1 MLNPITKQII
11 GLFESKGSSMY
22 GGEAVTQLEHAL
34 QAADLAKK
42 NQASD
47 SLIAAS
53 LLHDVGHLLH
63 DLPEMASEDGI
74 DDRYEELADRFLRDY
89 FIEAVTEPVK
99 LHVQAKRYLCA
110 VEPGYYDS
118 LSQPSKTSLALQGG
132 IMVDQEIGDFQKN
145 PYHKDAVSLR
155 KWDDLAKVPNLEC
168 PDLNE
173 YIGSIEKSLKKVL

>member
-1 MLNPITKQII
+1 MLSSVTKQII
-11 GLFESKGSSMY
+11 HLFESKGGSLY

-42 NQASD
+42 NHASD

-74 DDRYEELADRFLRDY
+74 DDVHEELAARFLKEY
-89 FIEAVTEPVK
+89 FTDAVTEPVK

-110 VEPGYYDS
+110 VEPGYYES

-132 IMVDQEIGDFQKN
+132 IMVDQEIEEFQKN
-145 PYHKDAVSLR
+145 PYYNDAVSLR
-155 KWDDLAKVPNLEC
+155 KWDDLAKVSNLDCPN
-168 PDLNE
+168 LNE
-173 YIGSIEKSLKKVL
+173 YIILIEKSLK

>member
-11 GLFESKGSSMY
+11 NLFESKGGSMY
-22 GGEAVTQLEHAL
+22 GGEAVSQLEHAL

-47 SLIAAS
+47 GLIAAS
-53 LLHDVGHLLH
+53 ILHDVGHLLH

-74 DDRYEELADRFLRDY
+74 DDIHEELAARFLKDY
-89 FIEAVTEPVK
+89 FVESVTEPVK

-110 VEPGYYDS
+110 VEPGYYES

-132 IMVDQEIGDFQKN
+132 IMVDQEIEDFQKN
-145 PYHKDAVSLR
+145 PYYKDAVSLR
-155 KWDDLAKVPNLEC
+155 KWDDLAKVPNLDC
-168 PDLNE
+168 PDLRE
-173 YIGSIEKSLKKVL
+173 YIVSIEKSLK

>member
-1 MLNPITKQII
+1 MLNPITRQII
-11 GLFESKGSSMY
+11 HLFESKGGSMY

-34 QAADLAKK
+34 QAADLARK
-42 NQASD
+42 NHASD

-74 DDRYEELADRFLRDY
+74 DDVHEDLAARFLKEY
-89 FIEAVTEPVK
+89 FSDAVTEPVK

-110 VEPGYYDS
+110 VEPGYYES

-132 IMVDQEIGDFQKN
+132 IMLNQEIEEFQKN
-145 PYHKDAVSLR
+145 LYYKDAVSLR
-155 KWDDLAKVPNLEC
+155 KWDDLAKVSNLDC

-173 YIGSIEKSLKKVL
+173 YIVSIEKSLK

>member
-11 GLFESKGSSMY
+11 YLFESKGGSMY

-42 NQASD
+42 NHASD

-74 DDRYEELADRFLRDY
+74 DDVHEDLAARFLKEY
-89 FIEAVTEPVK
+89 FIDAVTEPVK

-110 VEPGYYDS
+110 VEPGYYES
-118 LSQPSKTSLALQGG
+118 LSQPSKISLALQGG
-132 IMVDQEIGDFQKN
+132 IMVDQEIVEFQKN
-145 PYHKDAVSLR
+145 PFYNDAVSLR
-155 KWDDLAKVPNLEC
+155 KWDDLAKVSNLDC
-168 PDLNE
+168 PDLND
-173 YIGSIEKSLKKVL
+173 YIISIEKSLK

>member
-1 MLNPITKQII
+1 
-11 GLFESKGSSMY
+11 MY

-42 NQASD
+42 NHASD

-63 DLPEMASEDGI
+63 DLPEMASDDGI
-74 DDRYEELADRFLRDY
+74 DDVHEDLAARFLKEY
-89 FIEAVTEPVK
+89 FIDAVTEPVK

-110 VEPGYYDS
+110 VEPGYYES

-132 IMVDQEIGDFQKN
+132 IMVDQEVAEFQKN
-145 PYHKDAVSLR
+145 PYYNDAVSLR
-155 KWDDLAKVPNLEC
+155 KWDDLAKVSNLEC
-168 PDLNE
+168 PGLNE
-173 YIGSIEKSLKKVL
+173 YIVSIENSLK

>member
-11 GLFESKGSSMY
+11 DLFESKGGSMY

-42 NQASD
+42 NHASD

-53 LLHDVGHLLH
+53 LLHD
-63 DLPEMASEDGI
+63 LPEMASEEGI
-74 DDRYEELADRFLRDY
+74 DDVHEDLAGRFLKEY
-89 FIEAVTEPVK
+89 FIDAVTEPVK

-110 VEPGYYDS
+110 VEPGYYES

-132 IMVDQEIGDFQKN
+132 IMVDQEIVEFQKN
-145 PYHKDAVSLR
+145 PYYHDAVSLR
-155 KWDDLAKVPNLEC
+155 KWDDLAKVSNLDC

-173 YIGSIEKSLKKVL
+173 YITSIENSLK

>member
-1 MLNPITKQII
+1 MLNPVTKQII
-11 GLFESKGSSMY
+11 DLFESKGGSMY

-34 QAADLAKK
+34 QAADLAKR
-42 NQASD
+42 NHASD

-74 DDRYEELADRFLRDY
+74 DDIHEELAARFLKDF

-110 VEPGYYDS
+110 VEPGYYES

-132 IMVDQEIGDFQKN
+132 IMLEHEIRDFQLN
-145 PYHKDAVSLR
+145 PYYQDAVSLR
-155 KWDDLAKVPNLEC
+155 KWDDLAKVPNLDC
-168 PDLNE
+168 PDLSE
-173 YIGSIEKSLKKVL
+173 YIISIEKSLK

>member
-1 MLNPITKQII
+1 MLNPVTKQII
-11 GLFESKGSSMY
+11 DLFESKGGSMY

-42 NQASD
+42 NHASD

-74 DDRYEELADRFLRDY
+74 DDIHEELAARFLKDF

-110 VEPGYYDS
+110 VESGYYES

-132 IMVDQEIGDFQKN
+132 IMSEHEIRDFQLN
-145 PYHKDAVSLR
+145 PYYQDAVSLR
-155 KWDDLAKVPNLEC
+155 KWDDLAKVPNLDC
-168 PDLNE
+168 PDLSE
-173 YIGSIEKSLKKVL
+173 YIVSIEKSLK

>member
-11 GLFESKGSSMY
+11 GLFESKGGSMY

-42 NQASD
+42 NEASD
-47 SLIAAS
+47 SLITAS

-63 DLPEMASEDGI
+63 DLPDMASEDGI
-74 DDRYEELADRFLRDY
+74 DDIHEELAARFLKDY

-110 VEPGYYDS
+110 VEPGYYES

-132 IMVDQEIGDFQKN
+132 IMADQEIEDFKKN
-145 PYHKDAVSLR
+145 PYYNDAVSLR
-155 KWDDLAKVPNLEC
+155 KWDDLAKIPNLDC
-168 PDLNE
+168 PDLKE
-173 YIGSIEKSLKKVL
+173 YIASIENSLK

>member
-11 GLFESKGSSMY
+11 DLFESKGGSMY

-42 NQASD
+42 NHASD

-74 DDRYEELADRFLRDY
+74 DDVHEDLAGRFLKEY
-89 FIEAVTEPVK
+89 FIDAVTEPVK

-110 VEPGYYDS
+110 LEPGYYES

-132 IMVDQEIGDFQKN
+132 IMVDQEILEFQKN
-145 PYHKDAVSLR
+145 PYYHDAVSLR
-155 KWDDLAKVPNLEC
+155 KWDDLAKVSNLDC

-173 YIGSIEKSLKKVL
+173 YITSIENSLK

>member
-11 GLFESKGSSMY
+11 DLFESKGGSMY

-34 QAADLAKK
+34 QAADLAKR

-47 SLIAAS
+47 SLITAS

-63 DLPEMASEDGI
+63 DLPDMASEDGI
-74 DDRYEELADRFLRDY
+74 DDIHEELAARFLKDY

-110 VEPGYYDS
+110 VESGYYES
-118 LSQPSKTSLALQGG
+118 LSQPSKTSLVLQGG
-132 IMVDQEIGDFQKN
+132 IMNDQEVQDFRRN
-145 PYHKDAVSLR
+145 PYSNDAISLR
-155 KWDDLAKVPNLEC
+155 KWDDLAKVPNLDC

-173 YIGSIEKSLKKVL
+173 YIFSIEKSLK